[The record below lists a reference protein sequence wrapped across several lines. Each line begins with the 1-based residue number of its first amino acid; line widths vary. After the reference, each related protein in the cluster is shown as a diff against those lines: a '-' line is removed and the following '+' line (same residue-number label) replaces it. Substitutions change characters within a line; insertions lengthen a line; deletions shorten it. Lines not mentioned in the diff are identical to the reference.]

1 MSLSKREFLTFGVA
15 GTAAAALPA
24 WAQPKALFETINMFV
39 PAAPGGGWDGTAR
52 AIERAAKAA
61 GLVGAMQFENVGG
74 AGGMVGLPR
83 FVNQRK
89 GQGNSLMVGGS
100 VMVGAA
106 ISNKSS
112 VTMRNVTP
120 IARLTEEAG
129 VVVVPASG
137 KIKTWNELVAAL
149 KSNPKAVSVAGGSA
163 GGTDHLILGLMVKA
177 LGRNPRE
184 AAYVAFAGGGPAN
197 AAIIGGQ
204 VVAGI
209 SGYSEFEEQIKAGR
223 MIPLATTGR
232 TRIPGVNVPTM
243 TELGMNLVM
252 ANWRGVFAPP
262 GITNAQRDALI
273 NFVSQVKESAAWQQ
287 ELVTRK
293 WSDAFLTEIP
303 FEREI
308 RWDIE
313 RTEVVMK
320 DLGLA

>member
-1 MSLSKREFLTFGVA
+1 
-15 GTAAAALPA
+15 
-24 WAQPKALFETINMFV
+24 
-39 PAAPGGGWDGTAR
+39 
-52 AIERAAKAA
+52 
-61 GLVGAMQFENVGG
+61 
-74 AGGMVGLPR
+74 
-83 FVNQRK
+83 
-89 GQGNSLMVGGS
+89 
-100 VMVGAA
+100 
-106 ISNKSS
+106 
-112 VTMRNVTP
+112 
-120 IARLTEEAG
+120 
-129 VVVVPASG
+129 
-137 KIKTWNELVAAL
+137 
-149 KSNPKAVSVAGGSA
+149 VAGGSA

>member
-1 MSLSKREFLTFGVA
+1 MTITKRDFLGF
-15 GTAAAALPA
+15 AAASGAAAVAPA
-24 WAQPKALFETINMFV
+24 WAQGRPLFDTINMFV

-52 AIERAAKAA
+52 AIERSAKAA
-61 GLVGAMQFENVGG
+61 GLVGNMAFENVGG

-89 GQGNSLMVGGS
+89 GQGNTLMVGGS

-106 ISNKSS
+106 IANKSP

-129 VVVVPASG
+129 VVVVPANG

-149 KSNPKAVSVAGGSA
+149 KDNPKAVSVAGGSA

-177 LGRNPRE
+177 LGRNPKE

-209 SGYSEFEEQIKAGR
+209 SGYSEFEDQIKAGR
-223 MIPLATTGR
+223 MIPLATSGR

-243 TELGMNLVM
+243 SELGMNLVM

-262 GITNAQRDALI
+262 GITQAQREALI
-273 NFVSQVKESAAWQQ
+273 NFVVQVKNSAAWQQ

-293 WSDAFLTEIP
+293 WSDAFLTELP

-313 RTEVVMK
+313 RTEAVMK